1 VLLHPRQLE
10 NQAFSLN
17 FANSYPIVYGLPHQ
31 YDRWYYQKSALPSI
45 GRKERTLGCGGVR
58 SPTLAPNG
66 RINGGCNLPGTSI
79 KALRLHGMTAKT
91 WILHHPVLLM
101 IAVPAAALGMATS
114 FLIVGPIVG
123 VVVPATVRA
132 VLGALLN

>member
-1 VLLHPRQLE
+1 MRRGE
-10 NQAFSLN
+10 I
-17 FANSYPIVYGLPHQ
+17 ANV
-31 YDRWYYQKSALPSI
+31 
-45 GRKERTLGCGGVR
+45 
-58 SPTLAPNG
+58 SPKWPD
-66 RINGGCNLPGTSI
+66 NGGCNLPGTSI

-101 IAVPAAALGMATS
+101 IAVPAAALGMAIS

-132 VLGALLN
+132 VLGALPN